1 MNRLA
6 GLQALMS
13 LTALLTLPTA
23 AAAGEI
29 YGAITRD
36 GQALADEPITVVCM
50 DGATAPQRAASTDA
64 FGAYRL
70 VIAGEGRCRIGVR
83 GAASAEVRVYRNPQR
98 YNFEWRSVAGQPQLV
113 QR

>member
-1 MNRLA
+1 
-6 GLQALMS
+6 MS
-13 LTALLTLPTA
+13 LTALPMV

-50 DGATAPQRAASTDA
+50 DGATAPQRAASTDG